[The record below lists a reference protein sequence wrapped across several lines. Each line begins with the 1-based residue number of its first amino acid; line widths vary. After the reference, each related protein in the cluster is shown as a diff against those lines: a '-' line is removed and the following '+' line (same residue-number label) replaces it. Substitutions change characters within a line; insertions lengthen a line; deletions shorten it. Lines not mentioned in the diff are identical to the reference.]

1 LAAVFND
8 PGAVSA
14 VQEIALYA
22 GQLALRVLPLLIAA
36 IFLAEAARLWFG
48 DEKLKLYLA
57 GRSLWAG
64 RLRAAVLGAVLP
76 FCECGAFPVMLG
88 LVRAGVPRSA
98 VLTFFLV
105 SPVVSIPAFMILV
118 GVFNLPLALIYLFIT
133 TGSAFAAGFLLEPVG
148 NRWGMFKE
156 GIAAGEENSGRISLQ
171 MASAAGGC
179 EQSPGSSCCN
189 EEGISSADAAGNRV
203 TAVAGPAW
211 QHTTKLLKRIAPYV
225 VVVIIIS
232 SLLSNLVPEDLIKQT
247 LERGAPFDVL
257 IGAVAGIPIYTGD
270 CAMIALVAPLIG
282 ATGAVGAGLAFIISG
297 TGTSINGIIFMNSV
311 FKGRFLAVYVL
322 TVVCIAL
329 LVGYFVSALLAAGIV

>member
-1 LAAVFND
+1 LFDVFND
-8 PGAVSA
+8 PGIASA
-14 VQEIALYA
+14 VQDIALYA
-22 GQLALRVLPLLIAA
+22 GQLALRVIPLLIAA
-36 IFLAEAARLWFG
+36 VFLAEAARLWFG

-57 GRSLWAG
+57 GRNLWIG

-88 LVRAGVPRSA
+88 LIRAGVPRSA

-105 SPVVSIPAFMILV
+105 SPVVSLPAFMILV
-118 GVFNLPLALIYLFIT
+118 GVFGLPLALIYLFFT
-133 TGSAFAAGFLLEPVG
+133 MGSAFAAGFLLEPVG
-148 NRWGMFKE
+148 NKWGMFKE
-156 GIAAGEENSGRISLQ
+156 GIAAGEVSRGRASLQ
-171 MASAAGGC
+171 MASVVGGC
-179 EQSPGSSCCN
+179 EQNPGSSCCN
-189 EEGISSADAAGNRV
+189 EEGMSSADAGNRV
-203 TAVAGPAW
+203 AAVAGPAW
-211 QHTTKLLKRIAPYV
+211 QHATKLLKRIAPYV

-232 SLLSNLVPEDLIKQT
+232 SLLSNLVPENLIKQT

-322 TVVCIAL
+322 TVICIAL
-329 LVGYFVSALLAAGIV
+329 LVGYFVSALLTAGIF